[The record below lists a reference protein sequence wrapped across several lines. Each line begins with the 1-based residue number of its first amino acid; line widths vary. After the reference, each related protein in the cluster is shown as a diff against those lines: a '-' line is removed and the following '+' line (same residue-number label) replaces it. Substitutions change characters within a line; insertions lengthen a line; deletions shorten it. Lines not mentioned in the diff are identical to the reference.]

1 MAFDGN
7 FTHALVEELGFLVR
21 GKINKIQQMDNS
33 SLLFKMRAGGKN
45 HQLL

>member
-7 FTHALVEELGFLVR
+7 FTHALTEELQFLVR

-33 SLLFKMRAGGKN
+33 SLLFKMRAEG
-45 HQLL
+45 